1 MKKLTKLALAA
12 ASVLFV
18 MAVVTSPLSA
28 QTTKAEAGKGKPI
41 PENIVKI
48 AERSCLKCHVEP
60 GGNGMAASHV
70 NLSKWDTYSADKQA
84 EKADKMCK
92 MVTKGKMPPKSFKK
106 EHPNAA
112 PTADE
117 VKMICEWSRSIQPAP
132 KK

>member
-12 ASVLFV
+12 ASVIFII
-18 MAVVTSPLSA
+18 VVISNPLSA
-28 QTTKAEAGKGKPI
+28 QSTKQEAAKGKPI

-60 GGNGMAASHV
+60 GGNNMAASMI
-70 NLSKWDTYSADKQA
+70 NLSKWDNYSAEKQA
-84 EKADKMCK
+84 EKAKKMCK
-92 MVTKGKMPPKSFKK
+92 KVTKGKMPPKSFKK

-112 PTADE
+112 PTPEE
-117 VKMICEWSRSIQPAP
+117 VKMICDWSQSIQPAP